1 MITKDTLIAKDIEI
15 KAAISVEI
23 TVTSVYYQFE
33 ITDWHI
39 NCQSIEVYFLSL
51 RSDNN
56 QQSIA
61 IYYPF
66 DLISWTVAQFIYLFS
81 MKIQLKTLKL

>member
-1 MITKDTLIAKDIEI
+1 MTLLTAQDMIIKGTLIAKNIDI
-15 KAAISVEI
+15 KVAISVEI

-39 NCQSIEVYFLSL
+39 NCLSIEVYFLSL

-56 QQSIA
+56 QQPIA
-61 IYYPF
+61 I
-66 DLISWTVAQFIYLFS
+66 
-81 MKIQLKTLKL
+81 

>member
-1 MITKDTLIAKDIEI
+1 MIIKGTLIAKDIDI
-15 KAAISVEI
+15 KVAISVEL

-39 NCQSIEVYFLSL
+39 NCLSIEVYFLSL

-56 QQSIA
+56 QQPIA
-61 IYYPF
+61 V
-66 DLISWTVAQFIYLFS
+66 LVAL
-81 MKIQLKTLKL
+81 

>member
-1 MITKDTLIAKDIEI
+1 MIIKGTLIAKDIDI
-15 KAAISVEI
+15 NVAISVEL

-39 NCQSIEVYFLSL
+39 NCLSIEVYFLSL

-56 QQSIA
+56 QQPIA
-61 IYYPF
+61 V
-66 DLISWTVAQFIYLFS
+66 LVAL
-81 MKIQLKTLKL
+81 